1 MRPKVPRPGSIEYNT
16 MRLKAQGEA
25 AALEKQK
32 AQEMAQKAAE
42 RKIEHRFEII
52 KILITI
58 AATLFVEH
66 FVEIFQFFKELLQ
79 GLFLP

>member
-32 AQEMAQKAAE
+32 TQEMSQKAAE
-42 RKIEHRFEII
+42 RKIEHRFEIV

-79 GLFLP
+79 GVFLP